1 MAADWANSQSDT
13 FRVWRY
19 DWNSSST
26 RSVFSKELPGDIRSN
41 YIEGD
46 LTGCV
51 GNMENGPTYIYVLN
65 WKTLEE
71 ISTETPFKVTDSI
84 VFSITT
90 C

>member
-1 MAADWANSQSDT
+1 VADRVNSERDI

-26 RSVFSKELPGDIRSN
+26 REVFSKELPGDIRSN

-51 GNMENGPTYIYVLN
+51 ANMEDGPTYIYVLN

-71 ISTETPFKVTDSI
+71 ISSETPFKVTASN
-84 VFSITT
+84 FFFTT
-90 C
+90 TF